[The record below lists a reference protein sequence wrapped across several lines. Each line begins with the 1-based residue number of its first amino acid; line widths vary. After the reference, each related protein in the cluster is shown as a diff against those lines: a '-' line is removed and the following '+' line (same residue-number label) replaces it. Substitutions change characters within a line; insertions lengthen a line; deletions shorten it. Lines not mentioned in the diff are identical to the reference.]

1 MKKMIFLIL
10 ALLTVLTLAACSSG
24 GSSGEQEETKSGT
37 VNYGYEPTEA
47 DLDDSMFAYPG
58 DRRQA
63 VVDYMTE
70 MATIEWI
77 PTRTFMLEGQYQH
90 WKYNL
95 VYDHGTTYY
104 GLPFSGNMRGTLQ
117 QFKNFIDE
125 KKNYVGDMTNVGA
138 VGNVCYDA
146 VYASL
151 VQVCPSVNY
160 KDTSDLFPVGNTGIV
175 PLGEWDGKSAHDS
188 LEVIENTP
196 IGDMAQYYALLDIG
210 DLTAKHS
217 IKSDAGHMRIVVE
230 KPTVVYTSSGS
241 INYDQSK
248 VTTVEQTNAWDQ
260 TTAERTTWWVR
271 HEYSFSKLYE
281 DKFVPMTVEDYAK
294 DADVKAKVYCSPTTD
309 ADALASAK
317 KLKGIVYSNYNLM
330 SVSCTI
336 TGPDGK
342 EVMKTIDFPNVK
354 RYHLSSLDFD
364 LDYSSLAKGKY
375 HFSVDVEIGIGK
387 KTLAQYDFEVK

>member
-1 MKKMIFLIL
+1 MKKTIILIFSI
-10 ALLTVLTLAACSSG
+10 LTVLTLAACSS
-24 GSSGEQEETKSGT
+24 EAPEEPEETKSGT
-37 VNYGYEPTEA
+37 VNYGYEPTAE
-47 DLDDSMFAYPG
+47 DLDDSMFVYPN
-58 DRRQA
+58 DRRRA

-117 QFKNFIDE
+117 QFKKYVD
-125 KKNYVGDMTNVGA
+125 KNKYYVGDMTNAGA

-160 KDTSDLFPVGNTGIV
+160 KDTSDLFPVGSTGIV
-175 PLGEWDGKSAHDS
+175 PIGEWDGKSVHDS
-188 LEVIENTP
+188 LEVMENTP
-196 IGDMAQYYALLDIG
+196 IVDMAQYYAQLDIG

-230 KPTVVYTSSGS
+230 KPNVVYNDSGS
-241 INYDQSK
+241 INYAKST

-260 TTAERTTWWVR
+260 TVTNHTTWWVR

-294 DADVKAKVYCSPTTD
+294 EADVKAKVYCSPTTD
-309 ADALASAK
+309 AEALASAK

-342 EVMKTIDFPNVK
+342 EVMKAIDFPNVK

-364 LDYSSLAKGKY
+364 LDYPSLAKGKY
-375 HFSVDVEIGIGK
+375 HFSVDVEIGIGT